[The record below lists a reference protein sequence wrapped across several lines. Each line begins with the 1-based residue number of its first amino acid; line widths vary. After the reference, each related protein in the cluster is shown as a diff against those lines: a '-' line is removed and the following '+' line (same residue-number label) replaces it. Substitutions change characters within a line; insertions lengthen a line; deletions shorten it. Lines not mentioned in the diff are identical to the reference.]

1 MAGFYL
7 IQPGTK
13 LQKIPTIITMP
24 LLILAATY
32 NLKYARDDV
41 LQLTGRVEPLLQWI
55 WGAITQ
61 GGPILQS
68 LSALNPYDQ
77 IYADLKKIQED
88 KLPTPPPSIL
98 H

>member
-55 WGAITQ
+55 
-61 GGPILQS
+61 
-68 LSALNPYDQ
+68 
-77 IYADLKKIQED
+77 
-88 KLPTPPPSIL
+88 
-98 H
+98 